1 MSSHHL
7 GAAPRDASID
17 NAKAIGMFLVF
28 YGHIWFKG
36 FFPSAALFE
45 QNKFIYSFHMP
56 LFFLLSGMVYRQA
69 SERFGRVV
77 AAKFFSR
84 MGPVLLFCILLLA
97 AKLSILLVKGKPSL
111 IAGEF
116 IEFGRIV
123 SGLPYSTITWFLICL
138 MVVELIYFLILDR
151 VRRPGRAFVAAAV
164 CTGAMLF
171 ALRDV
176 AFLEYLTGL
185 KKNFWFLHEALV
197 AIGFFALGHW
207 LSASGGVAAMHAMAW
222 PLRFVAGL
230 ALIFLAWLTVDLNF
244 QAVYM
249 VESQHG
255 DPVWFVVTALA
266 GSLGVILLCSCV
278 GQSALLGYVG
288 RHTLVLLGMN
298 GLFRD
303 IIDPTLVK
311 RLPIELLQ
319 THLSAFVIC
328 FVVTIISMAL
338 CTPAIPFYQR
348 WYGRYWDR
356 PLRAVF
362 RMAAGQNA
370 PPAQID
376 RRHVAAGNDVHNG
389 GPTEEKT
396 RAAAGSNLDDR
407 ML

>member
-1 MSSHHL
+1 
-7 GAAPRDASID
+7 
-17 NAKAIGMFLVF
+17 
-28 YGHIWFKG
+28 
-36 FFPSAALFE
+36 
-45 QNKFIYSFHMP
+45 
-56 LFFLLSGMVYRQA
+56 
-69 SERFGRVV
+69 
-77 AAKFFSR
+77 
-84 MGPVLLFCILLLA
+84 
-97 AKLSILLVKGKPSL
+97 
-111 IAGEF
+111 
-116 IEFGRIV
+116 
-123 SGLPYSTITWFLICL
+123 
-138 MVVELIYFLILDR
+138 
-151 VRRPGRAFVAAAV
+151 
-164 CTGAMLF
+164 
-171 ALRDV
+171 
-176 AFLEYLTGL
+176 
-185 KKNFWFLHEALV
+185 
-197 AIGFFALGHW
+197 
-207 LSASGGVAAMHAMAW
+207 MHAMAW